1 MKTML
6 LGSALGL
13 SVVMSGLVVRHLQV
27 LQAHNNNSFELKLSS
42 NCPQLESFRNLNK
55 LLISNFPH

>member
-27 LQAHNNNSFELKLSS
+27 LQAHTVTTALNS
-42 NCPQLESFRNLNK
+42 NCPQTVHSW
-55 LLISNFPH
+55 SPSGT